1 MLVRK
6 DHHHPQSSTGPSA
19 DQVAFERAE
28 KAPDKEW
35 ERWIPTLAQ
44 PLVSKE

>member
-6 DHHHPQSSTGPSA
+6 VHPPPKFSTGPSA
-19 DQVAFERAE
+19 DQVAFEGAE

-35 ERWIPTLAQ
+35 ESWIQTSA
-44 PLVSKE
+44 